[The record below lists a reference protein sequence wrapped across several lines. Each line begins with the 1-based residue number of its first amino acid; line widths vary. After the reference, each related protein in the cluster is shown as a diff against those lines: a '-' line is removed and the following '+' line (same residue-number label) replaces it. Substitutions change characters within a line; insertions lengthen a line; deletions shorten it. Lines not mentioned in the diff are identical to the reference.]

1 MGGESESAGET
12 RDYPYLPLLRRLQEN
27 ASIRNHAEATV
38 DVNNGGKDSQSE
50 NNDHQRPWDLSTDA
64 LLATLLHEFSSHV
77 ASRTHHLMSEIRT
90 TQNSVNRVGVDVAI
104 CQTEFMKQSADIFME
119 QVVGDDESESDTEEE
134 EAKSGGDNE
143 DAEKSSDLNEQQ
155 SDEADDDSTAEI
167 ARLEA
172 EEQSAITDGMKALAL
187 FYDPKR
193 PKEKC
198 SNEGGEENGEGEVM
212 LKMCDSM
219 TDAEEDIIG
228 ESCYYYPSAEEDVF
242 NQRPLPFIVGSR
254 EFMESSYTC
263 GLGEGNKQ
271 EEGGAS

>member
-1 MGGESESAGET
+1 MPC
-12 RDYPYLPLLRRLQEN
+12 R
-27 ASIRNHAEATV
+27 
-38 DVNNGGKDSQSE
+38 
-50 NNDHQRPWDLSTDA
+50 
-64 LLATLLHEFSSHV
+64 
-77 ASRTHHLMSEIRT
+77 
-90 TQNSVNRVGVDVAI
+90 
-104 CQTEFMKQSADIFME
+104 
-119 QVVGDDESESDTEEE
+119 
-134 EAKSGGDNE
+134 EAKSSAAGE
-143 DAEKSSDLNEQQ
+143 RTRRAEKSSDLNEQQ

-193 PKEKC
+193 PKKKC
-198 SNEGGEENGEGEVM
+198 SKEDGEESGEGEVM
-212 LKMCDSM
+212 GKMCDSM